1 MHRQSFV
8 DGISLS
14 FYNISHKR
22 QRNGERGRGRVIRRN
37 QKFMNRVNVLLD
49 FFLIVLSYIFS
60 SWLWLDKLGGDSGNM
75 AALDWHTVLLSGVYA
90 LFILLLLTVFGFY
103 NTTRS
108 RRLKWKIGIIF
119 IAVTLAV
126 LFASSLLFLFRLEDF
141 SRGVLFLFYG
151 ITLLLLI
158 GKYTFMR
165 LLFNYLRARGYNL
178 KHVIVLGTGK
188 TAAQY
193 AADLKS
199 EAKLGYHIKG
209 FMGPEPGNPPCSDH
223 YLGDFSHLD
232 EVLSS
237 PDIDETVIALD
248 PEEYADIRPLI
259 LSCEKNG
266 VKYFVIPFYNDI
278 IPAHP
283 QIETIG
289 KSKLINMRAN
299 RQEMMGWT
307 VLKRSFDILVSAA
320 GLLLLS
326 PLLLILAIGV
336 RLSGPG
342 PILFR
347 QTRVGYNR
355 REFQM
360 LKFRS
365 MRDDPETHT
374 NWTQRQDDRRTPF
387 GAFIRRT
394 SLDELP
400 QLWNVLKGDMSL
412 VGPRPELP
420 RFVEEFRET
429 IPFYMVK
436 HQVPPGMTGWAQI
449 HGYRGDTSIAKRIE
463 LDLWYIDHWS
473 IGLDLK
479 ILFRTLFGGMKNK
492 EE

>member
-1 MHRQSFV
+1 M
-8 DGISLS
+8 
-14 FYNISHKR
+14 
-22 QRNGERGRGRVIRRN
+22 IRRN
-37 QKFMNRVNVLLD
+37 QKFMNLVNQILDVLLII
-49 FFLIVLSYIFS
+49 LAYIFA
-60 SWLWLDKLGGDSGNM
+60 SWLWLDVRGGDQGNL
-75 AALDWHTVLLSGVYA
+75 AALSWRSLLLSGVYA
-90 LFILLLLTVFGFY
+90 LFILLLLTTLGFY

-108 RRLKWKIGIIF
+108 RRLKWKIGVLF
-119 IAVTLAV
+119 LAVTLGI
-126 LFASSLLFLFRLEDF
+126 LLVTAMLYIFRLEDF

-151 ITLLLLI
+151 VTLALLI
-158 GKYTFMR
+158 GKYAFMR
-165 LLFNYLRARGYNL
+165 LMFNYLRARGYNL

-188 TAAQY
+188 AAAQY
-193 AADLKS
+193 AEDLKT
-199 EAKLGYHIKG
+199 EARLGYHIQG
-209 FMGPEPGNPPCSDH
+209 FLGSRQAATAGAGP

-237 PDIDETVIALD
+237 PDIDETIIALD
-248 PEEYADIRPLI
+248 PEEYTQIRELI
-259 LSCEKNG
+259 LGCEKNG

-299 RQEMMGWT
+299 RQEIMAWA
-307 VLKRSFDILVSAA
+307 VLKRGFDILVSGA
-320 GLLLLS
+320 GLLILS
-326 PLLLILAIGV
+326 PLLLALAIGV
-336 RLSGPG
+336 KLSSPG
-342 PILFR
+342 PVLFR
-347 QTRVGYNR
+347 QIRVGYNR

-365 MRDDPETHT
+365 MRDDPASESG
-374 NWTQRQDDRRTPF
+374 WTQKQDDRRTPF

-400 QLWNVLKGDMSL
+400 QLWNVLIGEMSL

-473 IGLDLK
+473 VGLDLK
-479 ILFRTLFGGMKNK
+479 ILFRTLFGGSWNR